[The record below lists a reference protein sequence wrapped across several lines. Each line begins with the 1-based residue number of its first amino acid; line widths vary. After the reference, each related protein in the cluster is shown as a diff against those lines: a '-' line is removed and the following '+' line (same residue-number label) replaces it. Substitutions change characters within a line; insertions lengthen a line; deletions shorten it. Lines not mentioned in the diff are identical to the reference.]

1 MWRRRNSPEGAG
13 PVRDNLIVR
22 NMTEADL
29 ALALEWAAA
38 EGWNPGLHDAH
49 CFYAADPQGFFVGER
64 DGLPIGCV
72 SAVRY
77 GSGFGFLGLYIVK
90 AEHRGQGFGL
100 ELWRA
105 ALDHLG
111 DRVIGLDGV
120 VAQQEN
126 YRKSGFRLAFR
137 NIRQQGRAE
146 ARRPRVLPTLRR
158 SRSRRSCATT
168 RRLSPRR
175 ARNSSSRGLVSRKRS
190 GLASS
195 MGEGSRAT
203 GFLGLATKGS
213 RSDRYSPRMR
223 KPPSVSFQA
232 CWLARLARPY
242 SLTRPKPIPP
252 LLRSRRVTGWRPSSR
267 RRACTRTGA
276 PKCGSSAA
284 SGSRLSNSAKTHSPA
299 PAPT

>member
-1 MWRRRNSPEGAG
+1 
-13 PVRDNLIVR
+13 VRDNFVVR

-29 ALALEWAAA
+29 ALALELAAA

-49 CFYAADPQGFFVGER
+49 CFYAADPQGFFLAEL
-64 DGLPIGCV
+64 DGAPIGCV

-137 NIRQQGRAE
+137 NIRQKGGGGGE
-146 ARRPRVLPTLRR
+146 APSGLTDLAAIPIEEILRCDETAFPAPRTEFLKSWIGQPQAVALGVFDE
-158 SRSRRSCATT
+158 
-168 RRLSPRR
+168 RRLKGYGVVR
-175 ARNSSSRGLVSRKRS
+175 ACREGFKVGPLFADDEETADRLFAGLM
-190 GLASS
+190 A
-195 MGEGSRAT
+195 RAT
-203 GFLGLATKGS
+203 AAPVFLDTPEANPAAGALAA
-213 RSDRYSPRMR
+213 RYAMAPVFETARMY
-223 KPPSVSFQA
+223 KN
-232 CWLARLARPY
+232 
-242 SLTRPKPIPP
+242 
-252 LLRSRRVTGWRPSSR
+252 
-267 RRACTRTGA
+267 GA
-276 PKCGSSAA
+276 PQTQLERCFGVTTFEL
-284 SGSRLSNSAKTHSPA
+284 G
-299 PAPT
+299 